1 MTNEEH
7 KRQLHIAKANLRLI
21 QRQHQDGIATKKQ
34 LDEAEQILANL
45 RAYQVPNEPP
55 KAQKAAFEVPQS
67 SFSTTTTQ
75 APELTESVKS
85 LLDSLIKKRDE
96 AHAKKATLSNQ
107 LHTIPEHENCPDIVS
122 EILALRNVWKEYNS
136 KIKFIQQNGCLPE
149 SQETPVE
156 SKGIDESEFLKAIE
170 VKELWAISQDI
181 DNCRSNLSKARKQL
195 KNVSDPLRQLHYQR
209 KIAELEW
216 KLSQL
221 LTVFNAKK

>member
-7 KRQLHIAKANLRLI
+7 TRQLHIAKANLRLI
-21 QRQHQDGIATKKQ
+21 QRQHQDGLATQKQ
-34 LDEAEQILANL
+34 LEDAEQILENL
-45 RAYQVPNEPP
+45 RAYQVPKEPP

-67 SFSTTTTQ
+67 SFLVTTTQ
-75 APELTESVKS
+75 APELSDSVKS
-85 LLDSLIKKRDE
+85 LLEGLIKKRDE

-136 KIKFIQQNGCLPE
+136 KIKFIQQHGCLPE

-221 LTVFNAKK
+221 QTVFNAKK

>member
-7 KRQLHIAKANLRLI
+7 TRQLHIAKANLRLL
-21 QRQHQDGIATKKQ
+21 QRQYQDGLATQKQ
-34 LDEAEQILANL
+34 LDDAEQILANL
-45 RAYQVPNEPP
+45 RAYQLPKEPP

-221 LTVFNAKK
+221 QTVFNAKK